1 MEEIKMI
8 KAVIKKINR
17 YNDTIVDEMYLEC
30 DNKNMLED
38 IIYYS
43 RMHLDVIDM
52 HLEVKILSEE

>member
-1 MEEIKMI
+1 MI